1 MPRAGRR
8 KRLLSGESACAY
20 CGRVPAD
27 TVDHVIP
34 KALFLPPLPL
44 DMITVPA
51 CSSCNLEKSKYDVFL
66 RDHLVSNVDLPAN
79 ETADRIRTGPYQRA
93 VGRKQSELWKEI
105 QSDRTKKTKLSD
117 EMGNYLGMYVEM
129 SYSHGPMK
137 KAIIFIV
144 KGLYYRLLDKRIPE
158 NHSFLV
164 GGIPSR
170 EDLLHQ
176 FQKLKSLGQV
186 GSAKIGDN
194 TIFVC
199 FCQTYCTDE
208 EAVAATLWGLIFY
221 DRTYMGCLSVGP
233 NLRRQTDP
241 AFLAQY

>member
-1 MPRAGRR
+1 
-8 KRLLSGESACAY
+8 
-20 CGRVPAD
+20 
-27 TVDHVIP
+27 
-34 KALFLPPLPL
+34 
-44 DMITVPA
+44 
-51 CSSCNLEKSKYDVFL
+51 VFL
-66 RDHLVSNVDLPAN
+66 RDHLVSPIDLPAN

-105 QSDRTKKTKLSD
+105 QSDRSKKTKLSD

-170 EDLLHQ
+170 EALL
-176 FQKLKSLGQV
+176 FQYHKLKSQGQV
-186 GSAKIGDN
+186 GSAKIGDSK
-194 TIFVC
+194 IFVC
-199 FCQTYCTDE
+199 FCQT
-208 EAVAATLWGLIFY
+208 
-221 DRTYMGCLSVGP
+221 
-233 NLRRQTDP
+233 
-241 AFLAQY
+241 